1 MIEVTYET
9 LLDKCI
15 VRETFESTKDR
26 IVAVWGQAS
35 FVYRSD
41 GHLLGR
47 LLSERE
53 VN

>member
-1 MIEVTYET
+1 MLEVTYET

-15 VRETFESTKDR
+15 VRETFKSTKDR
-26 IVAVWGQAS
+26 VVKVWGSAS

-47 LLSERE
+47 LLSEKE
-53 VN
+53 VE